1 VRASADPVTS
11 GSDIEHGT
19 LNKADRLIVAPPVAV
34 ALVTN
39 EVPPEPLAGDK
50 PPVLVPATKPHIISG
65 RWHDPT
71 ASVMADKSSPSLVKN
86 KQHKQ

>member
-1 VRASADPVTS
+1 
-11 GSDIEHGT
+11 
-19 LNKADRLIVAPPVAV
+19 
-34 ALVTN
+34 VTN